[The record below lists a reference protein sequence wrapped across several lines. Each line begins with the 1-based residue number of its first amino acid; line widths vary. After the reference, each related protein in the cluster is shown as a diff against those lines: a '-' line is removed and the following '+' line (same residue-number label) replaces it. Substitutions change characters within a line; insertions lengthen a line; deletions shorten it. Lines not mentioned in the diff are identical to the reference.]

1 MCCFQRKQEIVTE
14 NPEDPTILMWEPPP
28 PPGTRHT
35 RTEVAA
41 AEEGSHVLLDLFR
54 SAHIYAFTREQISTE
69 SAVQSN

>member
-1 MCCFQRKQEIVTE
+1 MYGFQRKQEIVTE
-14 NPEDPTILMWEPPP
+14 NPEDPTILMWEPPRLR
-28 PPGTRHT
+28 TRHA